1 MTPASSGASA
11 PQVITSIAG
20 LREALASF
28 AVSAAA
34 SAGQNTRHSVALVP
48 TMGALHEGHLS
59 LVRRARE
66 LAEIVVV
73 SIFVNPLQ
81 FGEAADLDRYPRTFE
96 GDVDALA
103 REGVHIVFA
112 PSESEMYPNGPAE
125 TRVSGGHVATLL
137 EGASRPGHFDGM
149 LTVVA
154 KLFNIV
160 QPSVAVFGQKD
171 AQQVFLV
178 RRMVA
183 ELDFPLE
190 IAVAPTVREADG
202 LALSSRNRFLDAE
215 HRAASLAL
223 SEALGAAQ
231 DAAALGLAESLAAA
245 NAAFGDHDAAALDY
259 VVAVDPHTF
268 LPVEP
273 AYRGEAVLLI
283 AAQLGPIRLIDNGL
297 IEL

>member
-1 MTPASSGASA
+1 M
-11 PQVITSIAG
+11 
-20 LREALASF
+20 
-28 AVSAAA
+28 
-34 SAGQNTRHSVALVP
+34 

-81 FGEAADLDRYPRTFE
+81 FGEAADLDRYPRTIDN
-96 GDVDALA
+96 DVAALA
-103 REGVHIVFA
+103 GEGVDIVFV
-112 PSESEMYPNGPAE
+112 PGESEMYPLGATE

-160 QPSVAVFGQKD
+160 RPSVAVFGQKD
-171 AQQVFLV
+171 AQQIFLV

-183 ELDFPLE
+183 ELNFPLE
-190 IAVAPTVREADG
+190 IDVAPTVREADG

-215 HRAASLAL
+215 HRAAAL
-223 SEALGAAQ
+223 VLVEALRAAQ
-231 DAAALGLAESLAAA
+231 SSAANGLAVALAEAT
-245 NAAFGDHDAAALDY
+245 AAFGDHKAAALDY
-259 VVAVDPHTF
+259 IVAVQPDTF
-268 LPVEP
+268 LPVDD
-273 AYRGEAVLLI
+273 AYEGEAVLLI
-283 AAQLGPIRLIDNGL
+283 AAQLGAIRLIDNAL
-297 IEL
+297 IQL